1 MTDVV
6 FEFVVESIDSHGLVI
21 GRNRNG
27 DIPVGTKFTHVR
39 LSQARQNDADDQTEE
54 LGDYA
59 SISLTLREVLCYGRS
74 IMLIPGGHTAA
85 LRLEGDGLSVV
96 SELLRELPHGDQLLL
111 SAPSMSAR
119 E

>member
-6 FEFVVESIDSHGLVI
+6 FEFVVDSIDSHGLVF

-39 LSQARQNDADDQTEE
+39 LSRSSHSDGDDHTEE
-54 LGDYA
+54 LGYYA
-59 SISLTLREVLCYGRS
+59 SISLTLQEVLWYGRS

-85 LRLEGDGLSVV
+85 LRLEGDGLSIV
-96 SELLRELPHGDQLLL
+96 SELLCELPHGDHLLL
-111 SAPSMSAR
+111 SAPPKSAG